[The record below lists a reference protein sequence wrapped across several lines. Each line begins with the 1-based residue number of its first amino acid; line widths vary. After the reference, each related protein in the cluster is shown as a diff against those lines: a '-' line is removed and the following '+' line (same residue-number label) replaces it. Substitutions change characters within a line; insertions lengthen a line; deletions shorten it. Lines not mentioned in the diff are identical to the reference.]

1 MWVTIPSKETVEVCK
16 EYKRDFWTILSF
28 CALDETSLEKLAA
41 FVGIVYLIA
50 LIILMVTK

>member
-1 MWVTIPSKETVEVCK
+1 MIRP
-16 EYKRDFWTILSF
+16 
-28 CALDETSLEKLAA
+28 DETSLEKLAA